1 MNKYT
6 VSTGEYKIVADYA
19 NMSIPDV
26 LELPILDYLELFRD
40 AVIYNNLRSEEG
52 KQRLDDAWILEQTKP
67 DRSALKEF
75 FIQTR

>member
-1 MNKYT
+1 
-6 VSTGEYKIVADYA
+6 VADYA

-26 LELPILDYLELFRD
+26 LELPLLDYLELFRD

-52 KQRLDDAWILEQTKP
+52 RQRLDDAWILEQTKP

>member
-1 MNKYT
+1 M
-6 VSTGEYKIVADYA
+6 ADYA

-52 KQRLDDAWILEQTKP
+52 RQRLDDAWILEQTKP
-67 DRSALKEF
+67 DRSALKD
-75 FIQTR
+75 FIQMR